1 MSKRLF
7 YVTALSAALSF
18 GLASAQSS
26 TTTTTTTQAPTFSD
40 IPAGHWAKDAVEL
53 ITQRGLIQGFPDGT
67 FRGNENL
74 TRYQAALIFYRL
86 IQTGALTN
94 PNSGLSS
101 SDLATITKGMQDV
114 SAELAAVSSRVSDLE
129 KLTADQQATITDLQN
144 QIKALPTGED
154 QATLDRIGALEAKV
168 NALPANVASAED
180 LKALTD
186 RVAALEGKPAAASS
200 ADVQALTARVAALEA
215 AQKASTTVTTP
226 VTPAETTT
234 VVVGEPAAPA
244 VAADKNVYVG
254 LGVSYPFT
262 GTAGLGYSAVVG
274 VNNLFGGFGVRGD
287 FDYMPSAGGY
297 GFGANLTYNLGSGA
311 GLNPYLG
318 VGAGLVSSNARSG
331 GGSASD
337 YYAQGLVGV
346 DYRFTDSLGVFAEAD
361 GKYGFSGN
369 GVGSV
374 NGLGFGAKGGLK
386 VFF

>member
-1 MSKRLF
+1 MNKRLF
-7 YVTALSAALSF
+7 FVTALSAALSF

-26 TTTTTTTQAPTFSD
+26 TTTTTAPVPTFSD
-40 IPAGHWAKDAVEL
+40 VPAGHWAKDAVDL

-86 IQTGALTN
+86 IQTGALTS

-129 KLTADQQATITDLQN
+129 KLTADQQTTITDLQN
-144 QIKALPTGED
+144 QIKALPTGGD
-154 QATLDRIGALEAKV
+154 QATTDRIDALEAKI
-168 NALPANVASAED
+168 NGLPANVASAED
-180 LKALTD
+180 LQALTA
-186 RVAALEGKPAAASS
+186 RVAALEGKPAGASS

-215 AQKASTTVTTP
+215 AQNAANTTTTAP
-226 VTPAETTT
+226 VTPGDTTT

-244 VAADKNVYVG
+244 VASDKNVYVG

-262 GTAGLGYSAVVG
+262 GSAGLGYSAVVG

-287 FDYMPSAGGY
+287 FDYLPSAGGY

-311 GLNPYLG
+311 GLNPYVG
-318 VGAGLVSSNARSG
+318 VGGGLVSSNAVAG
-331 GGSASD
+331 GGNASD
-337 YYAQGLVGV
+337 YFAQALVGI

-369 GVGSV
+369 GVGAV